1 MKPNSTPTTR
11 RQLCALAVALLT
23 AAQTAPVAAADA
35 VNADGAT
42 SWVALCEGAIVLFRH
57 AMAPGIGDP
66 PNFKLGDCRHGQSQK
81 AARGG
86 FRPFGLAVPYQVGHG
101 PVSTSL
107 SSNRAC
113 RSPHRL

>member
-35 VNADGAT
+35 ANADGAT

-66 PNFKLGDCRHGQSQK
+66 PNFKLGDCRNGQMPERCPRRVS
-81 AARGG
+81 GPG
-86 FRPFGLAVPYQVGHG
+86 RP
-101 PVSTSL
+101 
-107 SSNRAC
+107 
-113 RSPHRL
+113 

>member
-57 AMAPGIGDP
+57 AMAPGIADP

-81 AARGG
+81 AARGE
-86 FRPFGLAVPYQVGHG
+86 
-101 PVSTSL
+101 
-107 SSNRAC
+107 
-113 RSPHRL
+113 

>member
-66 PNFKLGDCRHGQSQK
+66 PNFKLGDCRHGQMPERCPRRVSGPGRHAQF
-81 AARGG
+81 AAV
-86 FRPFGLAVPYQVGHG
+86 ADSGHSITRDLNG
-101 PVSTSL
+101 
-107 SSNRAC
+107 
-113 RSPHRL
+113 